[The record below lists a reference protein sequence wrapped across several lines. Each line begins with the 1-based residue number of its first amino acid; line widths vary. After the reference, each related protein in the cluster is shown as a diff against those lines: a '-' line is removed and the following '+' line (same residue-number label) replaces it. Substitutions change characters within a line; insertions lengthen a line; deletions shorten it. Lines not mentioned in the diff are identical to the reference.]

1 MSNERSAIMT
11 KHQRLINK
19 LSLALLHAQERL
31 EELALLVDLQ
41 ATAIAHPKKAK
52 PRKRAR

>member
-1 MSNERSAIMT
+1 MT

-19 LSLALLHAQERL
+19 LALALLHAQERL
-31 EELALLVDLQ
+31 EELSVLVDLQ
-41 ATAIAHPKKAK
+41 EAAIKHPKKGK

>member
-1 MSNERSAIMT
+1 MT
-11 KHQRLINK
+11 KAQKLINK

-31 EELALLVDLQ
+31 EELATLADLQ
-41 ATAIAHPKKAK
+41 EAAILHPKKVK

>member
-1 MSNERSAIMT
+1 MT